1 MITKALTLVSC
12 VLLLLAAMGCTS
24 RGYVLQ
30 LGQPPSNLQ
39 LSTTPNVNPAT
50 AASGPSQPSILPAG
64 QWTFESTTD
73 STGVFYST
81 NGACIQSG
89 GTWYA
94 TTSGQGS
101 GHWYMNGKEIH
112 LHGNYAG
119 SLTGGGVNDS
129 FDLTAANKKLLRGY
143 LQEWND
149 SGSYN
154 GYYRSTWTFS
164 SATCDPPS
172 K

>member
-1 MITKALTLVSC
+1 MFKQKLFPAVIFLGLALT
-12 VLLLLAAMGCTS
+12 VLLISQSTNEAKVAAAFP
-24 RGYVLQ
+24 L
-30 LGQPPSNLQ
+30 
-39 LSTTPNVNPAT
+39 
-50 AASGPSQPSILPAG
+50 G

-81 NGACIQSG
+81 NGACIQA

-94 TTSGQGS
+94 TTSGKGS
-101 GHWYMNGKEIH
+101 GHWYMKGTSIH

-119 SLTGGGVNDS
+119 SASGGGVNDS
-129 FDLTAANKKLLRGY
+129 FELNVINPKLLTGY

-149 SGSYN
+149 AGSYN
-154 GYYRSTWTFS
+154 GYYRSKWAFV
-164 SATCDPPS
+164 SATCNPPS